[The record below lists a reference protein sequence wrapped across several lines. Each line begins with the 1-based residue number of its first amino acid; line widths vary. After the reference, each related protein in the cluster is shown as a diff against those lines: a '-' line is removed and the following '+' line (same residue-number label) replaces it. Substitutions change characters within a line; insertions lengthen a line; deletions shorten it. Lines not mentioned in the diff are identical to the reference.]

1 MLGSRRSRL
10 IVVAIGSCCAFA
22 GPVSTAQAS
31 NASIVNTFRAGNVRL
46 ERDEAKSRKA
56 LNTYVHHHRARPAIV
71 ALRHEVRDIRA
82 LDRTIKR
89 ESASSAKGRR
99 GKADIT
105 RGLTLIAN
113 AYSQLANEI
122 KAAHSGHPVSSST
135 INKTVAAY
143 ERGRAKLIKG
153 LKLLGVRVIA

>member
-1 MLGSRRSRL
+1 VIGSRRSRWF
-10 IVVAIGSCCAFA
+10 VVAIGSCCALA

-31 NASIVNTFRAGNVRL
+31 NASIVNTFRAGNARL
-46 ERDEAKSRKA
+46 TRDENKSSKA
-56 LNTYVHHHRARPAIV
+56 LNTYIHHHRARPVIA

-99 GKADIT
+99 GKADVT
-105 RGLTLIAN
+105 LGLTLIAN

-122 KAAHSGHPVSSST
+122 KAAHSGHPVSRAR
-135 INKTVAAY
+135 IDKTVATD
-143 ERGRAKLIKG
+143 RKGRAKLIKG
-153 LKLLGVRVIA
+153 LRLLGVRVVA